1 MSEWLRELTR
11 EEVIAIHDA
20 SLARFGGLAGIRDEG
35 LLQSALAQPFMS
47 FDGQDLYPTIAEKAA
62 RLAFGL
68 ARNHPFLDG
77 NKRVAAA
84 CLGAFL
90 RLNGH
95 VFKPEADELLAIFL
109 GVAAGTI
116 SVEDLSEWVARQL

>member
-1 MSEWLRELTR
+1 MSERVRELTR
-11 EEVIAIHDA
+11 DEAVAIHDA

-35 LLQSALAQPFMS
+35 LLESALAQPFAS
-47 FDGQDLYPTIAEKAA
+47 FDGRDLYPTIAEKAA

-77 NKRVAAA
+77 NKRVATA

-90 RLNGH
+90 RLNGYA
-95 VFKPEADELLAIFL
+95 FRPSADELLDIML
-109 GVAAGTI
+109 RVAAGTA
-116 SVEDLSEWVARQL
+116 SFEELSAWVAQHL